1 MNKDKMNNI
10 TISTILT
17 LIMIGLIFVGDN
29 GVTPFDY
36 ALGYFLI
43 CFHLKYKP
51 MTFMQRL
58 GLLIVVLT
66 IAIGGFYLTQ
76 WLL

>member
-1 MNKDKMNNI
+1 METDEEVKELEENLKNI
-10 TISTILT
+10 
-17 LIMIGLIFVGDN
+17 
-29 GVTPFDY
+29 
-36 ALGYFLI
+36 
-43 CFHLKYKP
+43 KYKP